1 MPKKNLFLRAFKH
14 SLLDSPKSNNET
26 KKLLPQS
33 IFYIIKVYYIQK
45 STVKQGSTLIGGLT
59 LLMGDNFYKNVF
71 FLCMHIL
78 QLPKAR

>member
-1 MPKKNLFLRAFKH
+1 MPKGHLFLRAFKH

-33 IFYIIKVYYIQK
+33 IFYIIKVYTKKYCEI
-45 STVKQGSTLIGGLT
+45 GFYFLIGGLT
-59 LLMGDNFYKNVF
+59 LLMGDNSYKNVF

-78 QLPKAR
+78 